1 MDSQSGNRS
10 PFHIARL
17 TEDPDLRAELVTAR
31 SWSVPHSELL
41 GRIPSPGEPRWTDR
55 DRGLALALTAYEK
68 GLHDCG
74 QPVAEAFN
82 PANEDAYTAEGIRC
96 FACAAAAKESRAF
109 DGDRDGL
116 SITIEKSSE

>member
-1 MDSQSGNRS
+1 MDCQSGHRP

-17 TEDPDLRAELVTAR
+17 TEDTDLRSEVITAR

-41 GRIPSPGEPRWTDR
+41 GRIPPTGEPRWTDR

-74 QPVAEAFN
+74 QPIAESFH
-82 PANEDAYTAEGIRC
+82 PDNEEAYTAEGVRC
-96 FACAAAAKESRAF
+96 HACATAARASVSF

-116 SITIEKSSE
+116 SITIEKSQT